1 MTAGFRSALFVL
13 SLSAATAA
21 ATPGRL
27 TPAQIARLR
36 NAPPSEPG
44 PDDKVDNTT
53 VIAPLTSSV
62 QGSPG
67 PDGGMASED
76 RRGIEVTTQVLA
88 VLDVENRRAQ
98 EIAAQEARDIEAL
111 MVLLLLEE
119 L

>member
-1 MTAGFRSALFVL
+1 MAAGFRSALFVL
-13 SLSAATAA
+13 GLVVPTDSPAV
-21 ATPGRL
+21 TPGRL

-98 EIAAQEARDIEAL
+98 EIAAQEARDIEEIGRAH
-111 MVLLLLEE
+111 V
-119 L
+119 